1 MSDMNFCT
9 RDDTILK
16 VCVSIFLLLH
26 RMPVEALTKLTFTK
40 ASDVWSFGVTMWEMF
55 SYGCQPWA
63 TKSGE
68 EVSQEIYLNKQTNKT
83 NK

>member
-1 MSDMNFCT
+1 M
-9 RDDTILK
+9 
-16 VCVSIFLLLH
+16 
-26 RMPVEALTKLTFTK
+26 EALTKLTFTK

-68 EVSQEIYLNKQTNKT
+68 EVSVSFPRSQFIMSIGFMVNRVEL
-83 NK
+83 